1 VKVLIFGGA
10 VVLAAGSLLPWFK
23 ASVAFFTVTKNGT
36 DGDGVLTL
44 ILAVLVPLIFGLVTS
59 RTAASAMAF
68 MAGALAAVVAVY
80 DIADLSKRAQN
91 LLVRSGLVSANI
103 GIGLI
108 LAAIGSLVIMVGAI
122 LAMKEARRASASAEV
137 HTDGS
142 G

>member
-1 VKVLIFGGA
+1 MKVLIFGGA
-10 VVLAAGSLLPWFK
+10 AVLAAGSLLPWVK

-44 ILAVLVPLIFGLVTS
+44 ILAVLVPLIFGLVTP

-122 LAMKEARRASASAEV
+122 LAMKEARRASATAEV